1 MVALGEELHG
11 DARGGLIPP
20 PRIFYDSGPHR
31 VPPPLT
37 GGTRHGCP
45 CAAALARGFF
55 GVRPGSQIAPA
66 SMRRGGLLAARAALV
81 AVARVVVGRL
91 AWVPP
96 AAGRVPALALASP
109 LGGARSAVLVVAL
122 SGGAPPGRGGVLLA
136 PLRPW
141 ASATPWPW
149 CLRQLLPLPPGPL
162 PPAGGR
168 GKAWDNGKE
177 DSYERNPGGVSFV

>member
-1 MVALGEELHG
+1 MG
-11 DARGGLIPP
+11 RGRLIPP
-20 PRIFYDSGPHR
+20 TRIFYDSGPRR

-81 AVARVVVGRL
+81 AVARVVVGGL

-122 SGGAPPGRGGVLLA
+122 AGGAPPGRGGLTCPPPPLGWRNSFAMALA
-136 PLRPW
+136 AGSPP
-141 ASATPWPW
+141 APWP
-149 CLRQLLPLPPGPL
+149 
-162 PPAGGR
+162 PAPRWGAGESV
-168 GKAWDNGKE
+168 G
-177 DSYERNPGGVSFV
+177 

>member
-1 MVALGEELHG
+1 
-11 DARGGLIPP
+11 
-20 PRIFYDSGPHR
+20 
-31 VPPPLT
+31 
-37 GGTRHGCP
+37 
-45 CAAALARGFF
+45 
-55 GVRPGSQIAPA
+55 
-66 SMRRGGLLAARAALV
+66 MRRGGLLAARAALV
-81 AVARVVVGRL
+81 AVARVVVGGL

-122 SGGAPPGRGGVLLA
+122 AGGAPPGRGGLTC

-141 ASATPWPW
+141 AGATPSPW
-149 CLRQLLPLPPGPL
+149 RLRQLLPLPPDPL

-177 DSYERNPGGVSFV
+177 DSYERNPGGVSFVLNLSFSELIKF